1 MWQMTVQSRQLHLQ
15 IVISQLQELAYY
27 LQKPLDQL
35 LRKMNGLVHW
45 MMLGVRGWFYNMIIS
60 L

>member
-1 MWQMTVQSRQLHLQ
+1 MTVPFRQLHLQ
-15 IVISQLQELAYY
+15 IVISQLQEPAYY
-27 LQKPLDQL
+27 LQKPLNQL

-45 MMLGVRGWFYNMIIS
+45 LMLGIRGWFYNMIIS